1 MSKANDSSNGTEAIL
16 TRAGTPAPQC
26 GTGDL
31 ARQIAE
37 NGFEIGQTPGPGW
50 SEAQSE
56 AQPWVLNVNATRSER
71 APEGSERVS
80 SNVGISPGA
89 RSVRFLLA

>member
-31 ARQIAE
+31 ARQMAE
-37 NGFEIGQTPGPGW
+37 KGLEIGQTPGTASAFAKAS
-50 SEAQSE
+50 SEA
-56 AQPWVLNVNATRSER
+56 LG
-71 APEGSERVS
+71 EGGGRPSH
-80 SNVGISPGA
+80 
-89 RSVRFLLA
+89 